1 MKIGERDDFFGRRW
15 SETVADLDAWMKSD
29 GDDAVADRL
38 HDVLLSLM
46 PRTNFLSLI
55 SKPCVTTCGTTAS
68 CRWRRWA
75 PTAR

>member
-1 MKIGERDDFFGRRW
+1 MKIGGGANDFFDGRERW

-46 PRTNFLSLI
+46 PARTSYRSSPNR
-55 SKPCVTTCGTTAS
+55 A
-68 CRWRRWA
+68 
-75 PTAR
+75 